1 MSFIGGKL
9 KFKGEKK
16 KLKKRSLNSLE
27 NHQKVEEEEEEEKEQ
42 KNEQNEQKN
51 ERIEEKIEEDL
62 TESQRK
68 HLKKKLKLENER
80 MSKLIKITYRDRIEG
95 YNNKLS
101 SLTEHNDIPRVS
113 AAGNG

>member
-27 NHQKVEEEEEEEKEQ
+27 NHQKVEEEEKKEQ

-51 ERIEEKIEEDL
+51 EQIEEKIEEDL